1 MNNKII
7 ATLALV
13 FGSAVSNAEC
23 NGPEVPSLPAG
34 DSSTMEQM
42 IAGQGAVKSFQAAN
56 IEYMSC
62 LESLFNDA
70 AAVVKDSSGDALD
83 AAQANYD
90 TAEAAY
96 NNAVSKEEEVADAF
110 NTAIRAFKAANPS

>member
-1 MNNKII
+1 MNTKLI

-23 NGPEVPSLPAG
+23 TGPEVPSLPAG
-34 DSSTMEQM
+34 DSATMEQM
-42 IAGQGAVKSFQAAN
+42 IAGQGAVKTFQAAN

-62 LESLFNDA
+62 LEKLFNEA
-70 AAVVKDSSGDALD
+70 AEVVKDSTGDAQD
-83 AAQANYD
+83 AAQASYD

-96 NNAVSKEEEVADAF
+96 NNAVSKEEEVAGAF
-110 NTAIRAFKAANPS
+110 NTAIRAFKTANPS